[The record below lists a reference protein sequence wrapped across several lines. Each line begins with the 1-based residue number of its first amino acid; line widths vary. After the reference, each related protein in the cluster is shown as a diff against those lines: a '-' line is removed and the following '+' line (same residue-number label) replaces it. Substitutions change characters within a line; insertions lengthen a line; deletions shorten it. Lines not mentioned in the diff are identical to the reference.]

1 VIKYHLTRL
10 SSKLKEWK
18 LLKVLRGSD
27 GTWRFSHGHDSS
39 NVRSFVVPLW
49 PALCETYRDCDGSNV
64 KNREKV
70 LLSLCLSF
78 SLARALSSSR
88 INLNPEFRAVEPCP
102 ICDVLVNSVV
112 YIRSFPSSSCKE
124 IVALARPPHRAENL
138 LSLSLPENCR
148 VSALIKAGRNREENE
163 CTIKSAPS
171 RCNVIDDWSVCR
183 MD

>member
-1 VIKYHLTRL
+1 MRL

-18 LLKVLRGSD
+18 LLKVLCD
-27 GTWRFSHGHDSS
+27 TWRFSHGHDSS

-49 PALCETYRDCDGSNV
+49 PALCETYGDCDGSNV

-70 LLSLCLSF
+70 LLSVCLSF

-88 INLNPEFRAVEPCP
+88 INLNPEFRATEPCP
-102 ICDVLVNSVV
+102 ICDDVLVNSVV

-138 LSLSLPENCR
+138 PSLSLTENCR
-148 VSALIKAGRNREENE
+148 VSALVKARGRN
-163 CTIKSAPS
+163 CTIKSALS